1 MNKVSE
7 RLKNFNWYDFLL
19 ILLFILFFRQAI
31 VYIWHTFTSREFYEN
46 GIGFILVSTIF
57 IISVL
62 KKEQLISPKNKTIPF
77 ISLTGVLILYIVNA
91 VIFKLSIV
99 PAILFFLGVY
109 CLLGFYLER
118 QFWKR
123 SIYVFLILIFT
134 LPLLERVQK
143 FLGFPIRLATA
154 NIVRSILQITG
165 IGNVSNSA
173 VIVTEN
179 HATSIDLPCSGVK
192 SIYTG
197 GLFML
202 STYFLQNVR
211 LSVKLIAITVLFFIS
226 LLFFNTWRVF
236 SLIYIYDVLDMKWA
250 GDAIH
255 LVLGILGFTAS
266 CISLWYLTNKYVPS
280 LTSRKTLNEVK
291 PTWLKGNVKLF
302 SIIFF
307 SFFLLL
313 QVAFIKDT
321 DIVNTYKQQTA
332 YSITL
337 NSIILSDLAFSRAEE
352 SYFVNSD
359 VEFSK
364 KFTGQTKDGI
374 QFSLLVVSSKSART
388 HHDPEIC
395 LQGLGHT
402 ISNSEIFQ
410 INDFRVRKLS
420 LDDNKATA
428 IYWFV
433 GKDKNLLDYSERVWE
448 EVKNPKKSWVLIAIG
463 FSEPIDVSRPD
474 VKDLILQVNS
484 SAKLLL

>member
-1 MNKVSE
+1 MNKSFE
-7 RLKNFNWYDFLL
+7 RLKSFNWYDLLL
-19 ILLFILFFRQAI
+19 ILLLILFFRQAI
-31 VYIWHTFTSREFYEN
+31 VYIWFTFTSREFYEN
-46 GIGFILVSTIF
+46 GIGFILVSVIF
-57 IISVL
+57 AISAL
-62 KKEQLISPKNKTIPF
+62 KKEHLISPRDKTIPF
-77 ISLTGVLILYIVNA
+77 ISLVVVLILYTVNGLF
-91 VIFKLSIV
+91 FKLSIV
-99 PAILFFLGVY
+99 PAILFLLGVY
-109 CLLGFYLER
+109 SLLGFYLER

-123 SIYVFLILIFT
+123 SLFVFSILILT

-154 NIVRSILQITG
+154 NIVSSILQITG

-173 VIVTEN
+173 VIITEN

-202 STYFLQNVR
+202 TTFYLQNVR
-211 LSVKLIAITVLFFIS
+211 LSIKLIAITLLFFIS

-236 SLIYIYDVLDMKWA
+236 SLIYIYDVLNMKSA

-255 LVLGILGFTAS
+255 LVLGILGFIAS
-266 CISLWYLTNKYVPS
+266 CSLLWYLTNKYAPS
-280 LTSRKTLNEVK
+280 LTSKKTLEQVK
-291 PTWLKGNVKLF
+291 QIRLKGNIKLF
-302 SIIFF
+302 AIVMLL
-307 SFFLLL
+307 SFLTFQFL
-313 QVAFIKDT
+313 FIKDT
-321 DIVNTYKQQTA
+321 GLVTTHKTQATRA
-332 YSITL
+332 YTLSSIKL
-337 NSIILSDLAFSRAEE
+337 NDLAFSSAEE

-364 KFTGQTKDGI
+364 KFTGQTSAGTS
-374 QFSLLVVSSKSART
+374 FSLLVVSSKSART

-410 INDFRVRKLS
+410 VNNFRVRKLS
-420 LDDNKATA
+420 LDDNKASA

-448 EVKNPKKSWVLIAIG
+448 EVKNPKQTWVLVTIG
-463 FSEPIDVSRPD
+463 FSEPVDVSKPD
-474 VKDLILQVNS
+474 IKDLILQIDS
-484 SAKLLL
+484 SAKNLL